1 MNPKT
6 YIKKHQKYIDYRLNI
21 ISDYVSNESTEI
33 YLSLHTVI
41 NYFIT
46 PSAGQEGAA
55 EIVGPIDALAEI
67 KALTDNWDI
76 LNDGDIF
83 GYIYQYLQ
91 NQDSKKKKGQFFT
104 PPEVVHYIVHSLI
117 DKMPSPDKA
126 TFLDPACG
134 SGQFLITLF
143 HALIDFHKS
152 RGLTQPESAKKIIH
166 EQITGFDIDPIAVFI
181 TKENLSRISGLS
193 REEINIHQKDFLF
206 QQDLLTKSK
215 PETDRQWDAVLG
227 NPPWGSSLA
236 KEQKKYA
243 LQHYTSA
250 GSGINTFTLFIEQA
264 LDYVTPSGLISFLI
278 PEAYLNIKAHR
289 TSRELILSHCCINE
303 ITIWGE
309 QFKGVFAPSVSLMVT
324 RTDTSAERK
333 KNIVKIFN
341 SQLISTNSAVV
352 IPQNAYYSTH
362 ENIFNIHYTRKC
374 INVLSSIED
383 QDCFYLKEKSRF
395 YLGIVTGNNDRFI
408 SNIQSDEYPDP
419 ILTGKDI
426 EQYSIKFNNNYFK
439 YSKENLQQVAP
450 QHLYKINNKILYKFI
465 GKRLTFVHDTRG
477 YYSLNNI
484 NGLITDQDIMD
495 NETLVSILNS
505 DLMQYY
511 YENSFFTLKV
521 LKRNLEKLPIKPIR
535 KNSQVKLKK
544 LIEDISETHGESRK
558 KARANIEDIIFNEY
572 NIKDKEAYI
581 ISNR

>member
-1 MNPKT
+1 MNSKS
-6 YIKKHQKYIDYRLNI
+6 YITRHQKYIDYRLDI
-21 ISDYVSNESTEI
+21 ISDYVSRESAENK
-33 YLSLHTVI
+33 LSLCAVI

-46 PSAGQEGAA
+46 PSTAQKAAAGIE
-55 EIVGPIDALAEI
+55 GPIDALMEI

-91 NQDSKKKKGQFFT
+91 NKDSKKKKGQFFT
-104 PPEVVHYIVHSLI
+104 PPEVVHHIVHSLI
-117 DKMPSPDKA
+117 EKIPVPYSA

-143 HALIDFHKS
+143 HNLVTLHSS
-152 RGLTQPESAKKIIH
+152 RGLTKSEAAGIIIN

-181 TKENLSRISGLS
+181 TKENLSRISGIP
-193 REEINIHQKDFLF
+193 REDINIYHKDFLF
-206 QQDLLTKSK
+206 QQDLLTNNK
-215 PETDRQWDAVLG
+215 PETESQWDAVLG
-227 NPPWGSSLA
+227 NPPWGSSLE

-289 TSRELILSHCCINE
+289 TSRDLILSHCCINE

-309 QFKGVFAPSVSLMVT
+309 QFKGVFAPSVSMMVT
-324 RTDTSAERK
+324 RETVSSKRK
-333 KNIVKIFN
+333 KNIIQISD
-341 SQLISTNSAVV
+341 SQLLSTDSAIV

-362 ENIFNIHYTRKC
+362 ENIFNINYTRKC

-383 QDCFYLKEKSRF
+383 QDCFYLKDKSRF
-395 YLGIVTGNNDRFI
+395 YLGIVTGNNDHFI
-408 SNIQSDEYPDP
+408 SNVQSDEYPDP

-426 EQYSIKFNNNYFK
+426 QQYSIKFNNNYFR

-484 NGLITDQDIMD
+484 NGLITDQERMD
-495 NETLVSILNS
+495 NETLISILNS

-521 LKRNLEKLPIKPIR
+521 LKGNLEKLPIKPIR
-535 KNSQVKLKK
+535 KSSQAKLKK
-544 LIEDISETHGESRK
+544 LVEDVSESNCESSR

-572 NIKDKEAYI
+572 NIKDREAYI

>member
-1 MNPKT
+1 MKPKN

-21 ISDYVSNESTEI
+21 ISDYVSKNSAENK
-33 YLSLHTVI
+33 LSLRAVI

-46 PSAGQEGAA
+46 PSPTQETAAGV
-55 EIVGPIDALAEI
+55 VGHLDVLKEI

-91 NQDSKKKKGQFFT
+91 NKDSKKKKGQFFT
-104 PPEVVHYIVHSLI
+104 PPEVVLYIVHSLI
-117 DKMPSPDKA
+117 ENIPSPDSA

-143 HALIDFHKS
+143 HALITIHIS
-152 RGLTQPESAKKIIH
+152 RGLTKSEAANKVIQD
-166 EQITGFDIDPIAVFI
+166 QITGFDIDPIAVSI
-181 TKENLSRISGLS
+181 TRVNLSRLSGISH
-193 REEINIHQKDFLF
+193 EEINIHQKDFLF

-215 PETDRQWDAVLG
+215 PETESQWDAVLG
-227 NPPWGSSLA
+227 NPPWGSSLE

-243 LQHYTSA
+243 RQHYTSA

-264 LDYVTPSGLISFLI
+264 LDYVSPSGLISFLI

-289 TSRELILSHCCINE
+289 TSRELVLSHCCINE

-324 RTDTSAERK
+324 REELSSRRK
-333 KNIVKIFN
+333 KNIIRI
-341 SQLISTNSAVV
+341 SDTQLISTNSAVV
-352 IPQNAYYSTH
+352 IPQNVYYSTH
-362 ENIFNIHYTRKC
+362 ENIFNINYTRKC

-383 QDCFYLKEKSRF
+383 QDCFYLKNKSRF

-408 SNIQSDEYPDP
+408 SKIQSDEYPDP

-426 EQYSIKFNNNYFK
+426 EQYSIKFNNNFFK

-465 GKRLTFVHDTRG
+465 GKRLTFVHDTSG

-484 NGLITDQDIMD
+484 NGLITDQEIMD
-495 NETLVSILNS
+495 NETLISILNS

-521 LKRNLEKLPIKPIR
+521 LKGNLEKLPIKQIR
-535 KNSQVKLKK
+535 KSSQAKLKK
-544 LIEDISETHGESRK
+544 LVEDVSETHCESSK
-558 KARANIEDIIFNEY
+558 KSRANIEDIIFNEY
-572 NIKDKEAYI
+572 NIKDRDAYI